1 MIRLASL
8 LSDPSRAALPI
19 ASVLRGTRP
28 VVLAFVV
35 GVAGTTATAHTAFAQ
50 TQQEKNEAADRAASL
65 ARAEK
70 AAFAAWAAEVSNINR
85 ALLQVIRTTES
96 ILEIAEQASAGRASR
111 QIASQTKDQLA
122 ASARAQLKN
131 LQISLKKRFP
141 NPRFANPSYV
151 EQFNEAREYLFATLG
166 KMAAII
172 TETENTF
179 YAALNRGA
187 DVDIDAQPATLLAS
201 ATEFEAQTF
210 ELRQLAALR
219 DDRPVEG
226 HVLRAQIEANQA
238 VASALVAVAEN
249 ARAGNRGEEPTM
261 QGLFEA
267 NDRVLAAQTEVEL
280 GHEALTDAIKSME
293 SGPREKTQ
301 IRRLRTRLMRLYDH
315 SLELSS
321 EAIGLVDDFIRR
333 IDGIGIPLADDPF
346 FGRMRQIADR
356 QRELTTARN
365 KLTNDLI
372 KAQIPRE
379 RPKPVWSLDDGT
391 VLNPS

>member
-1 MIRLASL
+1 MIRLATL
-8 LSDPSRAALPI
+8 LSGPSWANTLSASARRATRQALF
-19 ASVLRGTRP
+19 ALALGLAGMAVTVSGTY
-28 VVLAFVV
+28 
-35 GVAGTTATAHTAFAQ
+35 AQ
-50 TQQEKNEAADRAASL
+50 SQQNGDDAEDRAASL

-70 AAFAAWAAEVSNINR
+70 ATFAAWAAEVSNINR

-122 ASARAQLKN
+122 ASARSQLKN
-131 LQISLKKRFP
+131 LQITLKRRFP

-151 EQFNEAREYLFATLG
+151 EQYNEAREYLFSTLG

-249 ARAGNRGEEPTM
+249 ARAGNRGEDPTM

-280 GHEALTDAIKSME
+280 GHEALTDAIKTME

-321 EAIGLVDDFIRR
+321 EAIGLVDDFIHR

-346 FGRMRQIADR
+346 FDRMRQIADR

-391 VLNPS
+391 ILNPS